1 MELGIIFAFCA
12 ALGFGTNQIF
22 VRIATQKIPGP
33 AAAFFSVCTG
43 TVIAVT
49 LALIFHW
56 EDFKELP
63 AIVFA
68 WYLLLATLHHPLA
81 RTLNFTAISMIGASR
96 AAPLSAAAPVFSAI
110 LAIALLGERPTIL
123 LYLGTLVVVGGM
135 TLIVAGGRQASSRM
149 PQVSFNNLGY
159 LFAFLASC
167 GFGAVSVVAKH
178 INTEYSPALVTVM
191 FSLVFGTVLLGV
203 GAHRPVIASFG
214 GRPPGRHTDDHFGRG
229 LCWRGGHLLLF
240 GFGTRLRDGSGAH
253 RLRGT
258 SGHSGR
264 LGCIPAPARES
275 KQAGYRRHPLGGM
288 RGCASGAGRQLSAP
302 PRSRLEPR
310 TKAGTERRSRRDTRA
325 GHPRRSR
332 EP

>member
-214 GRPPGRHTDDHFGRG
+214 EDR
-229 LCWRGGHLLLF
+229 RGGIPMTILAGACAGAGAICFFSALGHASVTVVVPIAFAAPLVTLAGSAVFLRRLERVNKLVIA
-240 GFGTRLRDGSGAH
+240 GTLSAVCGVA
-253 RLRGT
+253 LVV
-258 SGHSGR
+258 
-264 LGCIPAPARES
+264 
-275 KQAGYRRHPLGGM
+275 LGGN
-288 RGCASGAGRQLSAP
+288 
-302 PRSRLEPR
+302 
-310 TKAGTERRSRRDTRA
+310 
-325 GHPRRSR
+325 
-332 EP
+332 